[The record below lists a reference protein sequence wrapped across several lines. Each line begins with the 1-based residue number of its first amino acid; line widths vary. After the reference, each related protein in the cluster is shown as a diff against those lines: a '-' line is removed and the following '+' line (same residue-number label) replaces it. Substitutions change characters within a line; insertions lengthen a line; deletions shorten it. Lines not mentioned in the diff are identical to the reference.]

1 MLLLIRS
8 LPLSFA
14 LNLVPRMLE
23 MAFQSFLRFQN
34 FLGEHTQDR
43 PRLRGMTAPCLYSRL
58 LFSNQLPT
66 SNFIETP
73 ENPNKFKNVRNMYN
87 FAQNRSLR
95 FSNYSSLW
103 QCGITQ
109 HMVNYRSVKLYKATD
124 NL

>member
-34 FLGEHTQDR
+34 FLGEHTQDP
-43 PRLRGMTAPCLYSRL
+43 PRLRGTTAPCLYSWL

-87 FAQNRSLR
+87 FAQNMQISKILKLQQSLATWDNSAHDKLQKCETLQ
-95 FSNYSSLW
+95 SN
-103 QCGITQ
+103 
-109 HMVNYRSVKLYKATD
+109 R
-124 NL
+124 